1 MKLITTTAQKFVS
14 LFWTDLFV
22 SAILHVKL
30 KLKQTHSLKKK
41 KALLIQQSSIQNQ
54 ASESHILIPT
64 DSVYC
69 PKHFETQCL

>member
-30 KLKQTHSLKKK
+30 KLKQTQKQRQTK
-41 KALLIQQSSIQNQ
+41 
-54 ASESHILIPT
+54 
-64 DSVYC
+64 
-69 PKHFETQCL
+69 

>member
-41 KALLIQQSSIQNQ
+41 KALLIQQSSIQN
-54 ASESHILIPT
+54 
-64 DSVYC
+64 
-69 PKHFETQCL
+69 

>member
-30 KLKQTHSLKKK
+30 KLKQTHFKKK
-41 KALLIQQSSIQNQ
+41 KSPPYSA
-54 ASESHILIPT
+54 E
-64 DSVYC
+64 
-69 PKHFETQCL
+69 